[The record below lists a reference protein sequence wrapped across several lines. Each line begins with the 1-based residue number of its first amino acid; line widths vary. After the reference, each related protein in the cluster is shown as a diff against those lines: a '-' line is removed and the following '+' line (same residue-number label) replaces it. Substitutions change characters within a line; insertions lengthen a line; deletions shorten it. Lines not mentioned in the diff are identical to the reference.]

1 MFKFSNCIQIFIIN
15 NSVRVNEMWIK
26 NGTTSF
32 YQKKIISKIIAIIAF
47 VIFNE
52 LYRFLNFSFKISIS

>member
-1 MFKFSNCIQIFIIN
+1 
-15 NSVRVNEMWIK
+15 MWIK